1 MFRKFICAIL
11 ALFMVFGSVGCSE
24 AMTTGYFDNGNAD
37 NEDIVPYGDETLP
50 ERKIVYEVN
59 ISFDVNVLETAATF
73 LKAQMEA
80 DEWFDREVITST
92 LYSYVIRVKT
102 ERLDAF
108 ITALQDEFVL
118 RSYSKIGTDIS
129 LDYQDATNRILSLE
143 AQLARLLELYDLATL
158 EEMILINEQISDI
171 EVELQEL
178 EGTLNQFDSLIEYSE
193 VTLVFYG
200 SAVTSDSPFFNRLA
214 NAFVNG
220 FNALVGFVEGLMIVI
235 ASMSP
240 FLFILGVLGLGI
252 WFVTS
257 RKKRKAKHPTEQ
269 K

>member
-1 MFRKFICAIL
+1 MYKKWIRFML
-11 ALFMVFGSVGCSE
+11 AMAMVLSSFSCSE
-24 AMTTGYFDNGNAD
+24 TMTTNYFNGGNED
-37 NEDIVPYGDETLP
+37 NEDVVPYGDETIP
-50 ERKIVYEVN
+50 ERKIVYEVD
-59 ISFDVNVLETAATF
+59 ISFDVNELEEAAAF
-73 LKAQMEA
+73 LKAQMED
-80 DEWFDREVITST
+80 DEWFDREVITGT
-92 LYSYVIRVKT
+92 LYTYVIRIKT

-108 ITALQDEFVL
+108 IETLKGEFVL
-118 RSYSKIGTDIS
+118 RSYSKVGTDIS

-143 AQLARLLELYDLATL
+143 AHFARLLELYDLATL

-193 VTLVFYG
+193 VTLLFYG
-200 SAVTSDSPFFNRLA
+200 SAVTSDSPFFNRLG
-214 NAFVNG
+214 NAFVDG

-240 FLFILGVLGLGI
+240 FLFVLGLIGLAV
-252 WFVTS
+252 WFFAS
-257 RKKRKAKHPTEQ
+257 RKKRKAKHPSAT